1 MIPVRAYF
9 RLLVDYLRPMRGRVA
24 LLSAVLLTSIGL
36 QLLNP
41 QIVRVFLDRVT
52 EGAGQEELI
61 PLALW
66 FMGIAVVHQVLTV
79 YSTYLAEDIG
89 WTATNEMRARLA
101 NHLLHLDMGFHK
113 STTPGELIERI
124 DGDVTALSNFF
135 SAFMIRVVGNGVLLT
150 TEPNLSRNETTTFW
164 PSHCSISERI
174 SVGRAPILWRTG
186 VMTPPSW
193 ASRLSTSRCNWC
205 GSP

>member
-150 TEPNLSRNETTTFW
+150 GVL
-164 PSHCSISERI
+164 
-174 SVGRAPILWRTG
+174 VLLWRENVWVGFGLTLFA
-186 VMTPPSW
+186 MTLVVNTT
-193 ASRLSTSRCNWC
+193 AATLA
-205 GSP
+205 